1 MKKTTLPALALGA
14 LLLALLPGCSTNTT
28 GDDAAP
34 VFLVGEFTELPL
46 EKLLIEAS
54 PLQFKTTTLRNRT
67 KVPGAA
73 TTQFLDVQVD
83 SYQVRWARLD
93 GGTKASATETFG
105 GNVIVP
111 VNGTSTLNNYPYMS
125 ADALLRPPLDQL
137 YPFNGGID
145 RETGKVEI
153 RQAGHVTWYGHT
165 LSGQPVVSSE
175 ATFDM
180 IFRYGGLTGRVE
192 GKLVR

>member
-1 MKKTTLPALALGA
+1 MKKTLTTLTLAAALV
-14 LLLALLPGCSTNTT
+14 ALLPGCSTNTR

-34 VFLVGEFTELPL
+34 VFLAGDFNLLPL
-46 EKLLIEAS
+46 EKLLVEAS
-54 PLQFKTTTLRNRT
+54 PLQFSETTLRNRT
-67 KVPGAA
+67 K
-73 TTQFLDVQVD
+73 TQVLGSLNFLDVQVD
-83 SYQVRWARLD
+83 SYRVRWTRVD
-93 GGTKASATETFG
+93 GGTKASDAEVFP

-111 VNGTSTLNNYPYMS
+111 PNGESKLNNYPYMS

-145 RETGKVEI
+145 RETGKAEI

-175 ATFDM
+175 ATFGM
-180 IFRYGGLTGRVE
+180 IFRFGGAGGRVE